1 MATFRKRQDKWQVQ
15 VRRSGFP
22 NLSKTFFKKSDA
34 HSWARQ
40 KEASADIQ
48 NDEMSCNSVLAD
60 AFGEVR
66 SNAPNNAMMGIEC
79 WRRFF
84 GPMLNGNLIIELLQF
99 YLHEDM
105 MQCR

>member
-22 NLSKTFFKKSDA
+22 NLSITFFKKSDA

-66 SNAPNNAMMGIEC
+66 SNAPNNAMMGTEF

-84 GPMLNGNLIIELLQF
+84 ASKFDRNLIMFLLQF
-99 YLHEDM
+99 CM
-105 MQCR
+105 CRSKMHCR